1 MRQIRMVCSSSL
13 AAAAVIAVGV
23 LSACG
28 SSSGTQARLPAGGI
42 TRTDRFWID
51 AAHQAD
57 LAEIEVGRLASLDG
71 AAPAIR
77 ADGAML
83 ERDHQ
88 ALDTRLI
95 ALATSLKIGLPT
107 SLTVQQTAAGERL
120 SQETGHE
127 FDNDFTATQTTS
139 HQDLIAGTE
148 AEIAH
153 GSSPK
158 VVSLAQQVLPVLRKH
173 LAMLKSTAAD
183 G

>member
-1 MRQIRMVCSSSL
+1 MRQMHVVRPLSL

-28 SSSGTQARLPAGGI
+28 SSGDAKAQLPAAGV
-42 TRTDRFWID
+42 TRADRFWID
-51 AAHQAD
+51 AAHRAD
-57 LAEIEVGRLASLDG
+57 LAEIQVGRLASLDG
-71 AAPAIR
+71 GVPAIR
-77 ADGAML
+77 TDGAML

-95 ALATSLKIGLPT
+95 ALAGSLKIGLPT
-107 SLTVQQTAAGERL
+107 SLTVQQTTAGDRL

-127 FDNDFTATQTTS
+127 FDHDFTAAQMTS
-139 HQDLIAGTE
+139 HQDLIAATE

-158 VVSLAQQVLPVLRKH
+158 VVSLAQQVLPMLRKH
-173 LAMLKSTAAD
+173 LAVLKSTAAD